1 MTGWVRTQTIRSW
14 VLALYALASFGMG
27 FAHKRLEIP
36 LTTPDLSAYA
46 LPDGTLPVL
55 CLTPKGGDPGAPS
68 HVHAPCQACL
78 LTSAPGLPP
87 VLRNTVPAPLG
98 CVGKKLL
105 PVADSP
111 RLPRLV
117 IGSLGARGP
126 PRI

>member
-1 MTGWVRTQTIRSW
+1 MTGWVRTQAIRRW
-14 VLALYALASFGMG
+14 VLALYALASLAMG

-36 LTTPDLSAYA
+36 STPPDLSAYA

-55 CLTPKGGDPGAPS
+55 CLTPKDGNPGAPS

-98 CVGKKLL
+98 CVGERLH
-105 PVADSP
+105 PVADNP

>member
-1 MTGWVRTQTIRSW
+1 MPGWRRTQTIRSW
-14 VLALYALASFGMG
+14 VLVLYALASLGMG

-36 LTTPDLSAYA
+36 ITTPDLSAYA

-55 CLTPKGGDPGAPS
+55 CLTPTGGDPGAPS

-87 VLRNTVPAPLG
+87 VLRNIILAPLG
-98 CVGKKLL
+98 CGAERLL
-105 PVADSP
+105 PAADNP

>member
-1 MTGWVRTQTIRSW
+1 MTDWARTQTIRSG
-14 VLALYALASFGMG
+14 VLALYALASLGMG

-36 LTTPDLSAYA
+36 SAAPDLSAFA

-55 CLTPKGGDPGAPS
+55 CLTPKTGDPGAPS

-87 VLRNTVPAPLG
+87 ILRNTIPAPLG
-98 CVGKKLL
+98 CVGVRPL
-105 PVADSP
+105 PVANSP

-117 IGSLGARGP
+117 IGSVGARGP